1 MKIPTKIVIVSTPTR
16 QIVPMTPQTFLR
28 VARFWAGVLGD
39 FAFRSP
45 LVMFLALCCSFSR
58 KPRLFLSWFGFS
70 TTGHLPFFGIFRGGK
85 FFPESPSLHNTP
97 V

>member
-1 MKIPTKIVIVSTPTR
+1 
-16 QIVPMTPQTFLR
+16 MTYVKSITFDCQDALV